1 MKMEIP
7 VPVLEMPHWRVNFRP
22 SQFYPTKVEAD
33 RNLFELVERTA
44 VSFRG
49 WNYPHVSG
57 RLNERRATEKYVA
70 SWADFMGHVE
80 YWRLFHSGQFLHLF
94 SVPEVANQDWRNRYA
109 HVDAPGIFSIKNVV
123 FTMTE
128 IFEFATRL
136 AESRMYSGSLSI
148 KIEVK
153 QIRGF
158 LLVADFDRLLHEEYA
173 APEDSVA
180 RLVETTSKD
189 IILDNSRVAI
199 DAAVWFFQ
207 QFGWRNPTRAVLES
221 DQAALKLGKF

>member
-1 MKMEIP
+1 MEIP

-22 SQFYPTKVEAD
+22 SQFNPASGEAD
-33 RNLFELVERTA
+33 RDLFELVEKTA

-49 WNYPHVSG
+49 WNYPHISS
-57 RLNERRATEKYVA
+57 RPNERMAAEKYVS

-80 YWRLFHSGQFLHLF
+80 YWRLFYSGQFLHLF
-94 SVPEVANQDWRNRYA
+94 SVPEVANKAWRNKYA
-109 HVDAPGIFSIKNVV
+109 HINGPGIFSIKNVV

-158 LLVADFDRLLHEEYA
+158 ILVSDFDRPLDEEYIA
-173 APEDSVA
+173 SEDSISK
-180 RLVETTSKD
+180 LIETNTKD
-189 IILDNSRVAI
+189 IVLNNSKTAI
-199 DAAVWFFQ
+199 DTAVWFFR
-207 QFGWRNPTRAVLES
+207 QFGWRTPPHALLES
-221 DQAALKLGKF
+221 DQKALKSGRF